1 MVSSVRTTCPY
12 CGVGCGLIAKV
23 DKRGG
28 VSITGDPEHPANR
41 GHLCSKGAALVE
53 TLALEGRALHPI
65 LGGMRTT
72 WDAALSEVAHGFQHT
87 IDKFGPNSVAFYVS
101 GQLLTE
107 AYYVANKL
115 MKGYIGCA
123 NIDTNSR
130 LCMSSTVAGHQR
142 AFGSDTVPCSY
153 EDLDLAE
160 MVILIGS
167 NAAWCH
173 PVLFQRIA
181 HAHQRNSR
189 HKVVVIDP
197 RRTASCDSADLHL
210 AVRPGTDAVLFNGLL
225 AYLDFHG
232 AADDDYVRDH
242 TSGARQALSAARES
256 SGSIA
261 QVATVCGL
269 AEDDVER
276 FYRMFAAT
284 KKVVSVFSQGIN
296 QSSSGTDKVN
306 SIINCHLLTGRI
318 GRPGMGPFS
327 FTGQPNA
334 MGGREVGGL
343 ANQLVAHMSLENSL
357 HQERVQRF
365 WRSPRVATRAGLKAV
380 DLFSALESG
389 DVRAVWIMGTNPV
402 DSMPDANRVRAALAH
417 CPLVVISDCMRH
429 TDTTACADVLLP
441 ATTWGERDG
450 TVTNSDRTVSRQRAF
465 LSPPGEAKPDWWIV
479 TEVARR
485 MGFSDGFP
493 YRSPADIFAEYVR
506 LSGFEN
512 DGERSFN
519 LSGLDAVDYDSMLPV
534 QWPVRAGSST
544 RGTSRMFADGRYH
557 TADGR
562 ARLVPVQPR
571 VPAHACDAD
580 YPLLCNT
587 GRVRDHWHTLTRTGN
602 SPRLCAHTIEPYA
615 ELNPADAKTLG
626 VGDGQLVRIHSVL
639 SKDVVVRARVVAGQ
653 RRGSVF
659 IPMHWNDRFASAA
672 RVNALLPSVTDP
684 ISGQPELKHMPVR
697 VETYRPAWYGFLLA
711 RQRPRL
717 NQLNGLAY
725 WAIAAGKDLWRCEI
739 AGHDWPTDWS
749 VYTRGLL
756 DPSACDNDRAW
767 IEYRDIGARR
777 FRGALLHKHRLEACL
792 FVGSEPLLPAREHL
806 MALFSRPRL
815 AAVERQGLLA
825 GRDEGSPLVCACFGV
840 GRDRIIQAIQ
850 ESGLSTVD
858 EIGATLRAGTNC
870 GSCVPELR
878 ALLTLE
884 MTRTRA

>member
-1 MVSSVRTTCPY
+1 MASSVRTTCPY
-12 CGVGCGLIAKV
+12 CGVGCGLVAKV
-23 DKRGG
+23 DKHGR
-28 VSITGDPEHPANR
+28 VSINGDPEHPANR
-41 GHLCSKGAALVE
+41 GHLCSKGAALSE
-53 TLALEGRALHPI
+53 TLGLDGRALHPI
-65 LGGMRTT
+65 SAGKRTT
-72 WDAALSEVAHGFQHT
+72 WDAALSEVAHGFQTT
-87 IDKFGPNSVAFYVS
+87 IDKFGPDSVAFYVS

-181 HAHQRNSR
+181 RAHQRNPR
-189 HKVVVIDP
+189 HNLVVIDP

-210 AVRPGTDAVLFNGLL
+210 AVRPGSDAVLFNGLL
-225 AYLDFHG
+225 AYLDSHG
-232 AADDDYVRDH
+232 AADHSYVGDH
-242 TSGARQALSAARES
+242 TSGAEQALATARDNA
-256 SGSIA
+256 GSIT

-269 AEDDVER
+269 EAHDVER
-276 FYRMFAAT
+276 FYQMFAAT
-284 KKVVSVFSQGIN
+284 EKVVSVFSQGIN

-343 ANQLVAHMSLENSL
+343 ANQLTAHMSLDNPR
-357 HQERVQRF
+357 HRERVQRF
-365 WRSPRVATRAGLKAV
+365 WHSPRIASQAGLKAV
-380 DLFSALESG
+380 DLFAALESG
-389 DVRAVWIMGTNPV
+389 RVRAVWIMGTNPV
-402 DSMPDANRVRAALAH
+402 DSMPDADRVRVALKH
-417 CPLVVISDCMRH
+417 CSLVVVSDCVRH
-429 TDTTACADVLLP
+429 TDTTACADIVLP
-441 ATTWGERDG
+441 ATTWGEREG
-450 TVTNSDRTVSRQRAF
+450 TVTNSDRTISRQRAF
-465 LSPPGEAKPDWWIV
+465 LPPPGEAKPDWWIV

-493 YRSPADIFAEYVR
+493 YRSPADIFAEHVR

-519 LSGLDAVDYDSMLPV
+519 LSGLDGVDYDSMPPV
-534 QWPVRAGSST
+534 QWPVPAGGST
-544 RGTSRMFADGRYH
+544 RGTSRMFTDGRYH

-562 ARLVPVQPR
+562 ARLVPVRPR
-571 VPAHACDAD
+571 APVHICDDA
-580 YPLLCNT
+580 YPLLMNT

-602 SPRLCAHTIEPYA
+602 SPRLSAHTIEPYA
-615 ELNPADAKTLG
+615 ELNPDDAKTLG
-626 VGDGQLVRIHSVL
+626 VVNGQLVRIQRTRSN
-639 SKDVVVRARVVAGQ
+639 DVVVRARVEAGQ
-653 RRGSVF
+653 SRGSVF
-659 IPMHWNDRFASAA
+659 IPMHWNDRFAGAA

-684 ISGQPELKHMPVR
+684 LSGQPELKHVPVR

-711 RQRPRL
+711 RQRP
-717 NQLNGLAY
+717 QLDGLAY

-739 AGHDWPTDWS
+739 AGHHWPTDWS
-749 VYTRGLL
+749 IYMRGFL
-756 DPSACDNDRAW
+756 DLSAFENDAEW
-767 IEYRDIGARR
+767 IEYRDVGARR
-777 FRGALLHKHRLEACL
+777 FRSALLHKNRLEACL
-792 FVGSEPLLPAREHL
+792 FVGREPQLPAREYL
-806 MALFSRPRL
+806 MELFSRRNL
-815 AAVERQGLLA
+815 SAAERQGLLA
-825 GRDEGSPLVCACFGV
+825 GRDEGGPLVCACFGV
-840 GRDRIIQAIQ
+840 GRDRITQAIQ
-850 ESGLSTVD
+850 EGGLSTVD
-858 EIGATLRAGTNC
+858 EIGAMLRAGTNC

-878 ALLTLE
+878 ALLTRE
-884 MTRTRA
+884 MTRTRAG